1 MIQFQRQQAQ
11 GLVNGP
17 LGLAQVAGRWHPV
30 RQRSHPPA
38 GRLESCGRLNQR
50 KPRALEVVNRLKGVS
65 SRLLRKERPDLEPRY
80 WQGTLLSPSYLAGSG
95 GGASIATIRQY
106 IEEQRTPP

>member
-50 KPRALEVVNRLKGVS
+50 KPRALEVVNRLKGVA
-65 SRLLRKERPDLEPRY
+65 SRLQCKERQDLAPRY
-80 WQGTLLSPSYLAGSG
+80 WKGALWSPSFWAGSG
-95 GGASIATIRQY
+95 SGAPIAIIRQY
-106 IEEQRTPP
+106 IEQQRTPP